1 MSGPTADGLE
11 AMNLQPFFLLRS
23 KISDLPD
30 PISYRQSPYLRPL
43 PLPLCVGVRTL
54 RAMAESPD
62 EKRDRERVEILGEL
76 HGEVMIFQPLSIKEI
91 SNGGCLVET
100 AFQLHL
106 NSLHDIR
113 LTLGD
118 KSVVLKGRV
127 AHCRISDV
135 EQEIVHYRSGIEF
148 IEPSE
153 RVTAVIKEF
162 IAAIKSG
169 RKLA

>member
-1 MSGPTADGLE
+1 
-11 AMNLQPFFLLRS
+11 
-23 KISDLPD
+23 
-30 PISYRQSPYLRPL
+30 
-43 PLPLCVGVRTL
+43 
-54 RAMAESPD
+54 
-62 EKRDRERVEILGEL
+62 L
-76 HGEVMIFQPLSIKEI
+76 HGEVMIFQPLSIREI
-91 SNGGCLVET
+91 SYGGCLVET

-135 EQEIVHYRSGIEF
+135 EQEIVHYRSGLEF

-153 RVTAVIKEF
+153 RITSVIKEF
-162 IAAIKSG
+162 IEAIRTG
-169 RKLA
+169 RKSS